1 MSRYRAKRPFAKSKL
16 KAPFLRSFADIPEKV
31 AAGEFPFTLPFLKG
45 GDFSL
50 EFASPVTFFVGENGS
65 GKSTLLEA
73 IAELCGFNSQGG
85 SRDNYYRHGDCAD
98 AHGLAAALRP
108 VWLPKVSK
116 GFFFRAE
123 SFFNFATYI
132 EQAYRDDFK
141 KTPWTER
148 NLLRHSHGEV
158 FLSFFERRFGGEQN
172 SIYLIDE
179 PEAALSPE
187 RQLEF
192 LAMLDERRASGS
204 VQFLIATHSPLLMAY
219 PHAEILLFSHRGL
232 RRGTLNDTPH
242 FRLYQDFFNDPGGFL
257 EAALRRI
264 AEERRACDAPDAGA

>member
-1 MSRYRAKRPFAKSKL
+1 
-16 KAPFLRSFADIPEKV
+16 
-31 AAGEFPFTLPFLKG
+31 
-45 GDFSL
+45 
-50 EFASPVTFFVGENGS
+50 VGENGT

-73 IAELCGFNSQGG
+73 IAELCGFNPQGG
-85 SRDNYYRHGDCAD
+85 SRDNYYRHGDGAD

-132 EQAYRDDFK
+132 EETYREDLR

-148 NLLRHSHGEV
+148 NLHQHSHGEV
-158 FLSFFERRFGGEQN
+158 FLSFFERRFGGEQ
-172 SIYLIDE
+172 SSLYLIDE

-192 LAMLDERRASGS
+192 LAMIEERRAAGT
-204 VQFLIATHSPLLMAY
+204 VQFIIATHSPLLMAY
-219 PHAEILLFSHRGL
+219 PHADILLFSHRGL
-232 RRGTLNDTPH
+232 RRATLSDTPH
-242 FRLYQDFFNDPGGFL
+242 FRLYQDFFADPGGFL
-257 EAALRRI
+257 DAALERI
-264 AEERRACDAPDAGA
+264 AEERVAGLDGPDSEP

>member
-1 MSRYRAKRPFAKSKL
+1 MSRYRAKRPFAKSSL
-16 KAPFLRSFADIPEKV
+16 KAPFLRSIAEIPDKV
-31 AAGEFPFTLPFLKG
+31 APGAFPFTLPFLKG

-50 EFASPVTFFVGENGS
+50 EFTSPVTFFVGENGT

-73 IAELCGFNSQGG
+73 IAELCGFNPRGG
-85 SRDNYYRHGDCAD
+85 SRDNHYEHGDGAD
-98 AHGLAAALRP
+98 ATGLAPALRP
-108 VWLPKVSK
+108 AWLPKVSK

-132 EQAYRDDFK
+132 EQTYAEDSRT
-141 KTPWTER
+141 TPWTER
-148 NLLRHSHGEV
+148 HLHRHSHGEV
-158 FLSFFERRFGGEQN
+158 FLSFFEKRFGGAQN

-192 LAMLDERRASGS
+192 LAMVEERRVAGT

-219 PHAEILLFSHRGL
+219 PHADILLFSHRGI

-242 FRLYQDFFNDPGGFL
+242 FRLYRDFFDDPHGFL
-257 EAALRRI
+257 GAALERI
-264 AEERRACDAPDAGA
+264 AEERRALAVPDDDA